1 MALEWTENLSVG
13 VELIDTQH
21 RELIHRFGSL
31 IDACHEHRA
40 ENKITELLAFLD
52 DYVVFHFG
60 EEQKLMVLY
69 GFPGFESHRTEHD
82 FFIRRLQALKQEMAA
97 KGPTQAVVAQ
107 MVRFLLNWIVKHIKS
122 VDVELGAFLK
132 PRMVKV

>member
-31 IDACHEHRA
+31 IDACHDRQA

-52 DYVVFHFG
+52 DYVIFHFG
-60 EEQKLMVLY
+60 EEQQLMVLY
-69 GFPGFESHRTEHD
+69 GFSGFESHRTEHD
-82 FFIRRLQALKQEMAA
+82 FFIRRLQALKQEVAA

-107 MVRFLLNWIVKHIKS
+107 TVRFLLNWIVKHIKS

-132 PRMVKV
+132 PRIAKD

>member
-31 IDACHEHRA
+31 IDACHDRQA

-69 GFPGFESHRTEHD
+69 GFSGFESHRTEHD
-82 FFIRRLQALKQEMAA
+82 FFIRRLQALKQEVAA

-107 MVRFLLNWIVKHIKS
+107 TVRFLLNWIVKHIKS

-132 PRMVKV
+132 PRIAKD